1 MADKV
6 ENILEKMTDELLWYQ
21 EENLFSNRQVKKIVK
36 QRRDHEYQLQ
46 RKDATVEYFLEAI
59 GYER

>member
-21 EENLFSNRQVKKIVK
+21 EESLFSRRQVTKIVK
-36 QRRDHEYQLQ
+36 SRRDHEY
-46 RKDATVEYFLEAI
+46 
-59 GYER
+59 

>member
-21 EENLFSNRQVKKIVK
+21 EESLFSS
-36 QRRDHEYQLQ
+36 
-46 RKDATVEYFLEAI
+46 
-59 GYER
+59 G

>member
-21 EENLFSNRQVKKIVK
+21 EESLFTANQVKKIVK
-36 QRRDHEYQLQ
+36 ARRSHEY
-46 RKDATVEYFLEAI
+46 
-59 GYER
+59 

>member
-21 EENLFSNRQVKKIVK
+21 EESLFSNKQVKKIVK
-36 QRRDHEYQLQ
+36 ERRNHEYQL
-46 RKDATVEYFLEAI
+46 
-59 GYER
+59 